1 MKQPSILTIA
11 RKEIAAFFASP
22 VAFIFFA
29 AFLLVTLFVFF
40 WVETFFARNIA
51 DVRPLF
57 EWMPILLIFLVAAL
71 TMRMWSEERRAG
83 TLEFLLTHPVSPLLL
98 VLGKFLA
105 CLFLVALALLLT
117 LPLPITVSLLGNL
130 DWGPVFGAYLA
141 SLLLAAAYIAIGLT
155 DSANT
160 NNQIV
165 SLIVTVLLTS
175 LLYLLGS
182 DSLTNL
188 MGNDAAEFFKRLGS
202 GSRFES
208 ITRGVLDL
216 RDLYYYLSI
225 VGIFISLNV
234 LSLEMVRWAHDNSH
248 ETHKKWQILTL
259 LLVANF
265 FVGNIWLSK
274 INNARVD
281 LTEGNIYSISEATRS
296 YLEHL
301 QEPLLIRGYFSA
313 KTHPLLSPLVPQLRD
328 LLREYQIAGNGKVRT
343 EFIDPME
350 NQELEKEAGEKYGI
364 KPVPFQVTSKYQA
377 SVVNSY
383 FDVLIK
389 YGDKYQVLNFR
400 DLIEVKAQTEGDM
413 DVQLRNPEYEITR
426 SIKKVLNEYQSGGNL
441 FASQDAPLTFKGYF
455 SDDNKLPEV
464 LRSLKAEVQN
474 VLEETKTK
482 AGDKFDYEFV
492 DPEADGGKVAREI
505 AEKFGFR
512 PMQASLFDDKQFYF
526 FMMLESQGQ
535 TVPVPLPDEL
545 DKNSFKLALDT
556 AIKRYS
562 SGFMKTLALYTPPAS
577 ASNPY
582 MMQMGMSGGKQFTF
596 LEKILE
602 ENHNVQSA
610 SLDAGNVNENADL
623 LLLIAPDKLNEK
635 QLFAVDQFLMKG
647 GTVIVSSSPYKA
659 DWGRTGLSVSEHQSG
674 IEDWLKYQGINIE
687 KTMVLDP
694 QNAMLPIPV
703 SRNLGGFMVQ
713 EMQMV
718 EYPYFIDVR
727 GDGLVADNA
736 ITSGLPQ
743 VTMNWVSPVSVT
755 PADGRKIIPLMKSSE
770 KSWLSDSTKVV
781 PDFKRYPQWG
791 FEQGGK
797 RQSYTLA
804 TIIEGRF
811 NSYFKDKASPLLK
824 KPDDKP
830 NKDNKQSTDVEND
843 EKIQITGVI
852 DKSPE
857 SARIILMA
865 SNEFLEDKT
874 IKMTSSAG
882 GMLYLNSLQLVA
894 NAVDWS
900 LEDRGLLAIRSR
912 SHFSRT
918 LIPLT
923 QQEQSFWEYLNYGFS
938 LLGLLVIYLV
948 YRFKRTRARKYY
960 QQVLATDGGAA

>member
-1 MKQPSILTIA
+1 MKQPSVFTIA
-11 RKEIAAFFASP
+11 RKETAAFFASP

-29 AFLLVTLFVFF
+29 AFLLVTLFIFF

-83 TLEFLLTHPVSPLLL
+83 TLEFLLTHPVSPLRL

-155 DSANT
+155 VSANT

-175 LLYLLGS
+175 FLYLLGS
-182 DSLTNL
+182 DSLTSL
-188 MGNDAAEFFKRLGS
+188 LGNEAGEFFKLLGS

-248 ETHKKWQILTL
+248 ATHKKWQIVTL

-274 INNARVD
+274 INKARVD
-281 LTEGNIYSISEATRS
+281 LTEGSIYSISDASRN
-296 YLEHL
+296 YLQQL

-350 NQELEKEAGEKYGI
+350 NPELEKEAGEKYGI

-441 FASQDAPLTFKGYF
+441 FANLNAPVMFKGYF
-455 SDDNKLPEV
+455 SDDQKLPEV
-464 LRSLKAEVQN
+464 LRGLKKQIQV

-482 AGDKFDYEFV
+482 AGDKFQFAFV
-492 DPEADGGKVAREI
+492 DPEADGGKVAKDI
-505 AEKFGFR
+505 AENFGFR
-512 PMQASLFDDKQFYF
+512 PMQASLFDNKQFYF
-526 FMMLESQGQ
+526 YMVLESQGQ
-535 TVPVPLPDEL
+535 TVPIPLPDEL
-545 DKNSFKLALDT
+545 NKNSFKLALDT

-596 LEKILE
+596 LEKMLE
-602 ENHNVQSA
+602 ENHSVQNA
-610 SLDAGNVNENADL
+610 SLDEGAVNDNADL
-623 LLLIAPDKLNEK
+623 LLLIAPDKLDDK

-647 GTVIVSSSPYKA
+647 GTVIVSSSSYKA
-659 DWGRTGLSVSEHQSG
+659 DWGRTGLSVSSHQSG
-674 IEDWLKYQGINIE
+674 IEDWLKHNGISIE

-703 SRNLGGFMVQ
+703 SRNLGGFTVQ

-718 EYPYFIDVR
+718 EYPYFIDIR
-727 GDGLVADNA
+727 GDGLIADNA

-743 VTMNWVSPVSVT
+743 VTMNWVSPVNVT
-755 PADGRKIIPLMKSSE
+755 SADGRKVIPLLKSSE
-770 KSWLSDSTKVV
+770 KSWVSDSTKVV

-791 FEQGGK
+791 FEPGEK

-804 TIIEGRF
+804 TIVEGRF
-811 NSYFKDKASPLLK
+811 SSFFKDKPSPLLK
-824 KPDDKP
+824 KPEHKSE
-830 NKDNKQSTDVEND
+830 NKDKQADKKQD
-843 EKIQITGVI
+843 EKIQITSVI
-852 DKSPE
+852 EKSPE
-857 SARIILMA
+857 SARIIVLA

-874 IKMTSSAG
+874 IKMASSAG
-882 GMLYLNSLQLVA
+882 GVLYLNSLQLIA

-918 LIPLT
+918 LAPLT
-923 QQEQSFWEYLNYGFS
+923 QQEQTFWEYLNYGLS
-938 LLGLLVIYLV
+938 LLGLLVIYLI
-948 YRFKRTRARKYY
+948 YRFKRSQSQKFY
-960 QQVLATDGGAA
+960 QQILMTDGGAA

>member
-1 MKQPSILTIA
+1 MQQPSVFTIA
-11 RKEIAAFFASP
+11 RKETAAFFASP

-29 AFLLVTLFVFF
+29 AFLLVTLFIFF

-83 TLEFLLTHPVSPLLL
+83 TLEFLLTHPVSPLRL

-117 LPLPITVSLLGNL
+117 LPLPITISLLGNL

-155 DSANT
+155 VSANT

-175 LLYLLGS
+175 FLYLLGS
-182 DSLTNL
+182 DSLTGL
-188 MGNDAAEFFKRLGS
+188 LGNKAAEFFKLLGS

-234 LSLEMVRWAHDNSH
+234 LSLEIVRWAHDNSH
-248 ETHKKWQILTL
+248 TEHRKWQVLTA

-265 FVGNIWLSK
+265 LVGNIWLSQISK
-274 INNARVD
+274 ARID
-281 LTEGNIYSISEATRS
+281 LTEGDIYSISNATRN
-296 YLEHL
+296 YLKQL

-328 LLREYQIAGNGKVRT
+328 LLSEYQIAGNGKVRT

-350 NQELEKEAGEKYGI
+350 NPELEKEAGEKYGI

-441 FASQDAPLTFKGYF
+441 FASLSAPVTFKGYF
-455 SDDNKLPEV
+455 SVDNKLPEV
-464 LRSLKAEVQN
+464 LRGLRTEIQTVLK
-474 VLEETKTK
+474 ETKTK
-482 AGDKFDYEFV
+482 AGDKFQYSFI
-492 DPEADGGKVAREI
+492 DPEADGGKVAKQI
-505 AEKFGFR
+505 AEEFGFR
-512 PMQASLFDDKQFYF
+512 PMQASLFDNNQFYF
-526 FMMLESQGQ
+526 YMVLESQGQ
-535 TVPVPLPDEL
+535 TVPVPLPEEL
-545 DKNSFKLALDT
+545 NKNSFKLALDT
-556 AIKRYS
+556 ALKRYS

-577 ASNPY
+577 ANNPY
-582 MMQMGMSGGKQFTF
+582 MMQMGMSGGKEFTF
-596 LEKILE
+596 LEKMLE
-602 ENHNVQSA
+602 ENHNVQTA
-610 SLDAGNVNENADL
+610 NLDNGVVNDNADL
-623 LLLIAPDKLNEK
+623 LLLIAPDKLDEK
-635 QLFAVDQFLMKG
+635 QVFAVDQFLMKG
-647 GTVIVSSSPYKA
+647 GTVILASSPYKA

-703 SRNLGGFMVQ
+703 SRNLGGFTVQ

-727 GDGLVADNA
+727 GDGLLADNA

-743 VTMNWVSPVSVT
+743 VTMNWVSPVNVT
-755 PADGRKIIPLMKSSE
+755 PSKGKKVIPLLKSSE
-770 KSWLSDSTKVV
+770 KSWVSDSSNVV

-791 FEQGGK
+791 FEPGEK

-804 TIIEGRF
+804 TVVEGRF
-811 NSYFKDKASPLLK
+811 DSYFKDKDSPLLK
-824 KPDDKP
+824 KM
-830 NKDNKQSTDVEND
+830 DNKQENKGKSDEKTED
-843 EKIQITGVI
+843 EKIQITSVI
-852 DKSPE
+852 DKSPG
-857 SARIILMA
+857 SARIILLA
-865 SNEFLEDKT
+865 SNEFVEDKT
-874 IKMTSSAG
+874 IKMASSAG
-882 GMLYLNSLQLVA
+882 GVLYLNSLQLVA

-900 LEDRGLLAIRSR
+900 LEDRGLLSIRSR

-918 LIPLT
+918 LAPLT
-923 QQEQSFWEYLNYGFS
+923 QQEQTFWEYLNYGLS

-948 YRFKRTRARKYY
+948 YRFKRGQARKFYE
-960 QQVLATDGGAA
+960 QVLATEGGAA